1 MSSSSSSS
9 MARFFPFPIGAWVT
23 LPLAEALALV
33 APLVT
38 VEEASLVMRAFF
50 VAGPV
55 IVAAF
60 RFEARREGSGALAMA
75 AVVMVGEEASEVV
88 VVAAVEREASAGGAT
103 AAFDERAEVVV
114 VCREEGFRA
123 FVASDD
129 GAAVLARAPLAGRP
143 ALVASVLV
151 RAFLVA
157 GPPVASPAARLF
169 GAGASMAGAISVT
182 LTACF
187 GFVRRTRSDG
197 STTRFALGAR
207 LTTAGAAEPEVA
219 SWAVGRGRGKGWRE
233 VEGPALL
240 SALAP
245 RT

>member
-1 MSSSSSSS
+1 

-38 VEEASLVMRAFF
+38 VEVASLLMRAFF
-50 VAGPV
+50 AAGSV

-60 RFEARREGSGALAMA
+60 RFEARREGSGVLAMA
-75 AVVMVGEEASEVV
+75 AVVMVGEEASVVV
-88 VVAAVEREASAGGAT
+88 VVAAGLEREASAGGAT
-103 AAFDERAEVVV
+103 AAFNERAEVV
-114 VCREEGFRA
+114 CREEDFRA

-129 GAAVLARAPLAGRP
+129 GADVLARAPLAGRP

-182 LTACF
+182 LTDCVRF
-187 GFVRRTRSDG
+187 FRRTRSDG

-207 LTTAGAAEPEVA
+207 LTTGGAAEPEVA
-219 SWAVGRGRGKGWRE
+219 SWAVGRGRGKGRRE
-233 VEGPALL
+233 VDGPASLPT
-240 SALAP
+240 LAP